1 MKKNL
6 LFLAAMGMCIN
17 LFAGNLKP
25 IAQKIDAQKAMLASL
40 TGTELFAISHAANQK
55 SIQMNAV
62 VSNATVL
69 EFSEREAQSILIAK
83 PENLKFTI
91 PIMSGGSLE
100 LELFRSDFFTP
111 DFTVV
116 TSATNGQRVPYSGG
130 LHYWGIIKG
139 DNNSLAAISIFNDE
153 VMGMISSPAIG
164 NLVLGKIENDSQ
176 SRHILYN
183 DKDLHATDVPHCD
196 TPEDGGGYGK
206 DILPHGNQTQSVN
219 CIRLYWEV
227 NYDIFTGKGSV
238 TAATNYVTSVFNQSA
253 IIYTNDNIPV
263 SLSQVFVW
271 NTTSPY
277 SGPSTSDY
285 LNQFQSNVNSFNGD
299 LGHLLGY
306 AGGGGI
312 AASTNG
318 LCNSNTDYKQ
328 CYSGIS
334 SSYQNVPT
342 YSWTV
347 EVITHEQ
354 GHLMGSRHTHDCA
367 WNGNNTKIDS
377 CGDYAGYASG
387 TCSVGG
393 GNQAL
398 PSGGGTIMSYCHLV
412 GSVGINF
419 SNGFGSQPK
428 TAILNKYNA
437 ASCLTACT
445 GSTCNAPTA
454 MTTGSITQS
463 SAVFSW
469 TAATGAVSYNV
480 HYRIIGAG
488 SWTTGTTATTT
499 FTASPLTA
507 GSNYEWQVQTVCSA
521 GSSSYTSSTNFS
533 TLAAACN
540 APSSM
545 TTGNITQT
553 SALFAWTAAN
563 GAVSYNIRYR
573 IIGAANWTTGTSATT
588 SFTAS
593 PLTAGSNYE
602 WQVQT
607 VCSAGPSSFTASTNF
622 TTINI
627 TSCGAPS
634 GLTTTNITGVSAT
647 LNWNSILCDSFLVR
661 YYVTAFPNSVYFKK
675 VTPGS
680 AVNTTITGLSS
691 STNYSWLVRTYCNG
705 GQSGLYSSTATF
717 TTIASNCGVPSGL
730 TSASVTGSSAMLIWT
745 AVNGASGYNIR
756 YRINGTSVW
765 TNRTSN
771 TTSISITGLTGGS
784 IYEWQVQS
792 ICTAGT
798 SAFTNSSV
806 FTTLIVCNV
815 PSGLFVSGITS
826 TSATLNWSTV
836 SCDSFLV
843 RYYKTSAPN
852 TVYFKIVAPGAATAT
867 TITGLVSG
875 AAYSWLIRTYCNN
888 GQSGAYSVTNTF
900 TSMSPSPQG
909 GENGNSGKDYA
920 TTQPLIIYPN
930 PANENVTIEFSAI
943 ENGKSS
949 LHVFNLMGQLV
960 LSNILSGKEG
970 LNVMNVNTSSLGEG
984 VYYFELGNNEGL
996 QRRRVL
1002 ISR

>member
-1 MKKNL
+1 MKKNIL
-6 LFLAAMGMCIN
+6 LLVAIGMCTN
-17 LFAGNLKP
+17 LFASNLKP
-25 IAQKIDAQKAMLASL
+25 IAQKIEAQQTKLAPL
-40 TGTELFAISHAANQK
+40 QQTQLFAITNGSEQK
-55 SIQMNAV
+55 GLQMSAI

-69 EFSEREAQSILIAK
+69 EFRNSDAQSILYAR
-83 PENLKFTI
+83 PENLKLTI
-91 PIMSGGSLE
+91 PMNAGGSLE
-100 LELFRSDFFTP
+100 LELFKSDFFTP

-116 TSATNGQRVPYSGG
+116 TSATGGQPVQYVGG
-130 LHYWGIIKG
+130 VHYWGIIKG

-164 NLVLGKIENDSQ
+164 NLVLGKIEHDSQ
-176 SRHILYN
+176 NRHILYN

-277 SGPSTSDY
+277 TGPSTSNF

-334 SSYQNVPT
+334 SNYQNVPT

-354 GHLMGSRHTHDCA
+354 GHLMGSRHTHDCV

-387 TCSVGG
+387 NCSVGG

-398 PSGGGTIMSYCHLV
+398 PSNGGTIMSYCHLV

-437 ASCLTACT
+437 AACLTACA
-445 GSTCNAPTA
+445 GASCNAPTA
-454 MTTGSITQS
+454 MSTGSITQT
-463 SAVFSW
+463 SAIFSW
-469 TAATGAVSYNV
+469 TAATGATSYIV
-480 HYRIIGAG
+480 RYRIIGAG
-488 SWTTGTTATTT
+488 TWTNGTSVSTT
-499 FTASPLTA
+499 FTASPLTP
-507 GSNYEWQVQTVCSA
+507 GSNYEWQVQTVCSV
-521 GSSSYTSSTNFS
+521 GSSSFTN
-533 TLAAACN
+533 
-540 APSSM
+540 
-545 TTGNITQT
+545 
-553 SALFAWTAAN
+553 
-563 GAVSYNIRYR
+563 
-573 IIGAANWTTGTSATT
+573 
-588 SFTAS
+588 
-593 PLTAGSNYE
+593 
-602 WQVQT
+602 
-607 VCSAGPSSFTASTNF
+607 STNF
-622 TTINI
+622 TTAGI
-627 TSCGAPS
+627 TSCGAAA
-634 GLTTTNITGVSAT
+634 GLTTTNITGSSAK
-647 LNWNSILCDSFLVR
+647 LNWTSVTCDSLLVR
-661 YYVTAFPNSVYFKK
+661 YYTATAPNTIFFKT

-680 AVNTTITGLSS
+680 SVTTTISGLSS

-705 GQSGLYSSTATF
+705 GQSGSYSSTVTF
-717 TTIASNCGVPSGL
+717 TTSTSNCVAPAGL
-730 TSASVTGSSAMLIWT
+730 TASSVYGSSALLAWS
-745 AVNGASGYNIR
+745 AVNGATGYNIR
-756 YRINGTSVW
+756 YRITGTSVW
-765 TNRTSN
+765 TNRTSSF
-771 TTSISITGLTGGS
+771 TSILATGLTGGS
-784 IYEWQVQS
+784 VYEWQVRS
-792 ICTAGT
+792 ICTSGT

-806 FTTLIVCNV
+806 FTTLVTCNV
-815 PSGLFVSGITS
+815 PTGLSTTGIAS
-826 TSATLNWSTV
+826 TSATLNWNPV

-843 RYYKTSAPN
+843 RYYKTNTPN

-875 AAYSWLIRTYCNN
+875 TAYCWLIRTYCSN
-888 GQSGAYSVTNTF
+888 GQSGAYSVTSSF
-900 TSMSPSPQG
+900 TSMSPSPFG
-909 GENGNSGKDYA
+909 VEGESTSGMNS
-920 TTQPLIIYPN
+920 LSERSLMLYPN
-930 PANENVTIEFSAI
+930 PANDNVIIEFSAI

-970 LNVMNVNTSSLGEG
+970 LNVMNLNTSSLGEG
-984 VYYFELGNNEGL
+984 VYFFELENNEGL

>member
-1 MKKNL
+1 MKKKFL
-6 LFLAAMGMCIN
+6 LVAAIGMCTN
-17 LFAGNLKP
+17 LFAANLKP
-25 IAQKIDAQKAMLASL
+25 IAQKIDAQQTKLASL
-40 TGTELFAISHAANQK
+40 QETRIFSITNGSEQK
-55 SIQMNAV
+55 GLQMSAV

-69 EFSEREAQSILIAK
+69 EFRSGDAQHILSSR
-83 PENLKFTI
+83 PENLKMSI
-91 PIMSGGSLE
+91 PTQSGGSLE

-116 TSATNGQRVPYSGG
+116 TSATGGQPVPYAGG
-130 LHYWGIIKG
+130 VHYWGIIKG
-139 DNNSLAAISIFNDE
+139 DNASLAAISIFNDE
-153 VMGMISSPAIG
+153 VMGMISSPSIG
-164 NLVLGKIENDSQ
+164 NLVLGKIEHDSQ
-176 SRHILYN
+176 GRHILYN
-183 DKDLHATDVPHCD
+183 DKDLHAADVPHCY

-206 DILPHGNQTQSVN
+206 DILPHGNQIQSVN

-238 TAATNYVTSVFNQSA
+238 TAATNYITAVFNQSA

-277 SGPSTSDY
+277 TGPSTSDF

-299 LGHLLGY
+299 LAQLLGY

-347 EVITHEQ
+347 EVVTHEQ

-419 SNGFGSQPK
+419 SNGFGTQPK

-445 GSTCNAPTA
+445 GATCNAPTA
-454 MTTGSITQS
+454 MTTGSITQT
-463 SAVFSW
+463 SAILSW
-469 TAATGAVSYNV
+469 TTATGAVSYNV
-480 HYRIIGAG
+480 RYRIIGAG
-488 SWTTGTTATTT
+488 SWTTGTTSTTT

-521 GSSSYTSSTNFS
+521 GSSSYTSSTNFT
-533 TLAAACN
+533 TL
-540 APSSM
+540 
-545 TTGNITQT
+545 
-553 SALFAWTAAN
+553 
-563 GAVSYNIRYR
+563 
-573 IIGAANWTTGTSATT
+573 
-588 SFTAS
+588 
-593 PLTAGSNYE
+593 
-602 WQVQT
+602 
-607 VCSAGPSSFTASTNF
+607 
-622 TTINI
+622 NI

-647 LNWNSILCDSFLVR
+647 LNWNSISCDSFMVR
-661 YYVTAFPNSVYFKK
+661 YYVTAVPNVIYYKR

-680 AVNTTITGLSS
+680 ATGTTLTGLLS
-691 STNYSWLVRTYCNG
+691 STNYSWIVRTYCNA
-705 GQSGLYSSTATF
+705 GQTGAYSGNATF
-717 TTIASNCGVPSGL
+717 TTAASNCGLANGL
-730 TSASVTGSSAMLIWT
+730 AAASITGNSAVLSWA
-745 AVNGASGYNIR
+745 AVNGATGYNIR
-756 YRINGTSVW
+756 YRINGTSAW
-765 TNRTSN
+765 TNRTGTAN
-771 TTSISITGLTGGS
+771 TITATGLAGS
-784 IYEWQVQS
+784 SVYEWQVQT
-792 ICTAGT
+792 ICASGT

-806 FTTLIVCNV
+806 FTTLVACNV
-815 PSGLFVSGITS
+815 PTGLSTTGITS
-826 TSATLNWSTV
+826 TSATLNWNAV

-852 TVYFKIVAPGAATAT
+852 TVYFKIVSPGTATST
-867 TITGLVSG
+867 TITGLVTG
-875 AAYSWLIRTYCNN
+875 TAYSWLIRTYCSN
-888 GQSGAYSVTNTF
+888 GQPGAYSVTGSF
-900 TSMSPSPQG
+900 TSLTPSPYG
-909 GENGNSGKDYA
+909 INVSASGVNN
-920 TTQPLIIYPN
+920 TSEGSLIIYPN
-930 PANENVTIEFSAI
+930 PANENVTIEFSSN

-960 LSNILSGKEG
+960 LSNLLSGKEG

-984 VYYFELGNNEGL
+984 VYFFELENNEGL